1 MTPEEYRTLL
11 LKVIAREDVRT
22 LLGLVYY
29 LREYSSEEALVR
41 NFSAMHGDGEC
52 RTVLRALRRWRI
64 LGRGPF
70 DEYVPRQG
78 YESVFDEVV
87 PDFIPD
93 STPISEYLT
102 EAIKSGDEAA
112 IKMIELLLKLTI
124 HGIAGYTQY
133 RLLEEE
139 ISEQFSPSVFHA
151 LEQRFIADK
160 LCVYGERRGQE
171 FLSLYNQSTEELGRA
186 REILKD
192 KRRKELFQMPVVK
205 MVDDAIRLLAGL
217 SKREPKEWKEIAATW
232 AKMPESDIE
241 KLSGYFSGFRMD
253 VDFLFITGDMLI
265 DRDSLYFVITDRL
278 TRYDI
283 REWRTDP
290 VVFIVSELPVW
301 VEKPA
306 LKLVFN
312 DAYPK
317 FSDRKIAIAAP
328 GGIAYA
334 NFKQELLTRFLTQ
347 LGINEIREWSL

>member
-1 MTPEEYRTLL
+1 MTPEEYRTLV
-11 LKVIAREDVRT
+11 LKLIAKEDVRT
-22 LLGLVYY
+22 LLGLVY
-29 LREYSSEEALVR
+29 LLKEYSSEDALIR
-41 NFSAMHGDGEC
+41 NFSAIHGDGEC
-52 RTVLRALRRWRI
+52 RLQLRALRRRRI

-70 DEYVPRQG
+70 DEYIPRQG
-78 YESVFDEVV
+78 YESVFDEIVS
-87 PDFIPD
+87 DFIPD
-93 STPISEYLT
+93 SPPISEYLAD
-102 EAIKSGDEAA
+102 AIKSGDEAA

-139 ISEQFSPSVFHA
+139 ISEQFSSSVFHE

-160 LCVYGERRGQE
+160 LCVYGERRGHE
-171 FLSLYNQSTEELGRA
+171 FLALYNQSEEELERA

-253 VDFLFITGDMLI
+253 DDFLFITGDMLI
-265 DRDSLYFVITDRL
+265 DRDSLYFVITDRV

-301 VEKPA
+301 IERTR

-317 FSDRKIAIAAP
+317 FSDRKLAIAVP
-328 GGIAYA
+328 DDIAYA
-334 NFKQELLTRFLTQ
+334 NFKQGLLTRFLAR
-347 LGINEIREWSL
+347 LGIDRIEALSL